1 MIDAIGITK
10 HYGSEPVLGGI
21 TLRIGNSDKI
31 GIVGRN
37 GSGKTTLVRILAGED
52 ADYEGDI
59 RPSAD
64 CRVAY
69 VRQSF
74 AASDATSIEYMIE
87 PVLARRAEL
96 ERLEAGM
103 GSATSRELETIL
115 ARYGDLRSAYDA
127 EDGDGAEDR
136 AARYLAGIGLA
147 DRAETPVSVLS
158 GGERNALALGRAL
171 VSRPDVLFLDEPGNH
186 LDIWGLAWLEG
197 FIREYPGAVVVVSHN
212 RYLLDRVATRIVEV
226 EGGRATEFTGNYS
239 AFRLERLRT
248 AVSGE
253 MAWKADEKKIARLE
267 EVVRRFE
274 EIARRTADPA
284 WGRRLRARRTHLE
297 KTREC
302 AAKRPDAPDGS
313 FSVSFATEASRAD
326 FALRATELTCGF
338 PGKPLFENASLTIR
352 TGERVALVGENGSGK
367 TTLIREILRRSSEG
381 DRSVMIGPSMRVSY
395 CSQHGEGLVRG
406 ETVFEA
412 CQRVGARTEDEA
424 WKALSRF
431 LLKREALGQK
441 VETLS
446 GGETNRLQ
454 LSLAIIAR
462 SNFLVLDEPTN
473 HLDIAAC
480 EAVEDA
486 LADFEGTILVVSHDR
501 YFLDRI
507 ATRVVEI
514 DRGKLVEWEGNFS
527 EFWLSRYGSS
537 VKSPRKPARDDSPDR
552 RSGATKAG
560 PTKERATKAGS
571 SGSNVPNAKRA
582 NADIEAR
589 IIALE
594 AEQRSVESAMNSAF
608 SKGDLTKARSLG
620 TRLATVTREI
630 ERLYERWS

>member
-1 MIDAIGITK
+1 MIDAINIRK
-10 HYGSEPVLGGI
+10 HYGSDPVLEGI
-21 TLRIGNSDKI
+21 NLRIGSSDKI
-31 GIVGRN
+31 GIVGKN

-52 ADYEGDI
+52 NDFDGAVRKNEE
-59 RPSAD
+59 
-64 CRVAY
+64 CRIAY
-69 VRQSF
+69 VRQAFPVSQ
-74 AASDATSIEYMIE
+74 ATAVEYMIE
-87 PVLARRAEL
+87 PFLARRDEL
-96 ERLEAGM
+96 ARLESEM
-103 GSATSRELETIL
+103 ATSAGRALDAVL
-115 ARYGDLRSAYDA
+115 VRYGEARSQYDA
-127 EDGDGAEDR
+127 EMGDGAEER
-136 AARYLAGIGLA
+136 AIRYLSGIGLD
-147 DRAETPVSVLS
+147 DRADTPVSVLS

-171 VSRPDVLFLDEPGNH
+171 VARPDVLFLDEPGNH

-212 RYLLDRVATRIVEV
+212 RYLLDRVASRIVEV
-226 EGGRATEFTGNYS
+226 DSGSATGYSGNYS
-239 AFRLERLRT
+239 AYRLERLRT

-297 KTREC
+297 KTKEG
-302 AAKRPDAPDGS
+302 AARRPDAPDES
-313 FSVSFATEASRAD
+313 FSISFSTQASRAD
-326 FALRATELTCGF
+326 FALRATGITCGF
-338 PGKPLFENASLTIR
+338 EGKNLFENASLDIK

-367 TTLIREILRRSSEG
+367 TTLLTELLRRAREG
-381 DRSVMIGPSMRVSY
+381 DRSVMIGPSMSVSY
-395 CSQHGEGLVRG
+395 CSQHGEGLSPE

-412 CQRVGARTEDEA
+412 CQRVGAKTEDDA

-431 LLKREALGQK
+431 LFRREVLSRAVG
-441 VETLS
+441 TLS

-462 SNFLVLDEPTN
+462 SNFLILDEPTN

-486 LADFEGTILVVSHDR
+486 LVDYDGTILVVSHDR

-514 DRGKLVEWEGNFS
+514 DGGTLVEWEGNFS
-527 EFWLSRYGSS
+527 EFWLSRYGSA
-537 VKSPRKPARDDSPDR
+537 VQSPRKPTRADT
-552 RSGATKAG
+552 A
-560 PTKERATKAGS
+560 ERARAPSASARG
-571 SGSNVPNAKRA
+571 GAPENAKGGST

-594 AEQRSVESAMNSAF
+594 SEQRSVESAMGAEYASGNLA
-608 SKGDLTKARSLG
+608 KARTLG
-620 TRLATVTREI
+620 SRLATVTREI

>member
-10 HYGSEPVLGGI
+10 HYGSEPVLKGVS
-21 TLRIGNSDKI
+21 LRIGKTDKI
-31 GIVGRN
+31 GIVGKN
-37 GSGKTTLVRILAGED
+37 GAGKTTLAGILAGED
-52 ADYEGDI
+52 RDFEGDL
-59 RPSAD
+59 RKTAE

-74 AASDATSIEYMIE
+74 ASSGATAVEYMIE
-87 PVLARRAEL
+87 PFIARRSELARL
-96 ERLEAGM
+96 EEEM
-103 GSATSRELETIL
+103 SAATGRELESVL
-115 ARYGDLRSAYDA
+115 GRYGELRSRYDA
-127 EDGDGAEDR
+127 EAGDGAEDR
-136 AARYLAGIGLA
+136 AVRYLAGIGLG
-147 DRAETPVSVLS
+147 DRADTPVSVLS

-171 VSRPDVLFLDEPGNH
+171 VARPDVLILDEPGNH

-197 FIREYPGAVVVVSHN
+197 FIREYPGAVLVVSHN
-212 RYLLDRVATRIVEV
+212 RYLLDRVANRIVEV
-226 EGGRATEFTGNYS
+226 EDGVATEYAGNYS
-239 AFRLERLRT
+239 AYRLERLRT

-297 KTREC
+297 KTRET
-302 AAKRPDAPDGS
+302 AARRPDAPDAS
-313 FSVSFATEASRAD
+313 FSISFATDASKAD
-326 FALRATELTCGF
+326 FALRATGLSRAF
-338 PGKPLFENASLTIR
+338 PGKPLFENVSLTIR

-367 TTLIREILRRSSEG
+367 TTLLEEILARARTG
-381 DRSVMIGPSMRVSY
+381 DRSVMIGPSMTVSY
-395 CSQHGEGLVRG
+395 CSQHGDGFARG
-406 ETVFEA
+406 ETVFGA
-412 CQRVGARTEDEA
+412 CQKAGAKTEDEA

-431 LLKREALGQK
+431 LFSREVLPR
-441 VETLS
+441 EIRTLS

-462 SNFLVLDEPTN
+462 SNFLILDEPTN

-486 LADFEGTILVVSHDR
+486 LAEYDGTILAVSHDR

-514 DRGKLVEWEGNFS
+514 DNGSLVEWEGNFS

-537 VKSPRKPARDDSPDR
+537 VRSPRKPAKKEA
-552 RSGATKAG
+552 SGTTRETPRKGAART
-560 PTKERATKAGS
+560 P
-571 SGSNVPNAKRA
+571 A
-582 NADIEAR
+582 NGNGDNRTRENIEAR
-589 IIALE
+589 IMALE
-594 AEQRSVESAMNSAF
+594 AEQRETEAAMNAAF
-608 SKGDLTKARSLG
+608 SRGELSKARSLG
-620 TRLATVTREI
+620 SRLATITREI

>member
-1 MIDAIGITK
+1 MIDAINIRK
-10 HYGSEPVLGGI
+10 HYGSDPVLEGI
-21 TLRIGNSDKI
+21 NLRIGSSDKI
-31 GIVGRN
+31 GIVGKN

-52 ADYEGDI
+52 NDFDGAVRKNEE
-59 RPSAD
+59 
-64 CRVAY
+64 CRIAY
-69 VRQSF
+69 VRQAFPVSQ
-74 AASDATSIEYMIE
+74 ATAVEYMIE
-87 PVLARRAEL
+87 PFLARRDEL
-96 ERLEAGM
+96 ARLESEM
-103 GSATSRELETIL
+103 ATSAGRALDAVL
-115 ARYGDLRSAYDA
+115 VRYGEARSQYDA
-127 EDGDGAEDR
+127 EMGDGAEER
-136 AARYLAGIGLA
+136 AIRYLSGIGLD
-147 DRAETPVSVLS
+147 DRADTPVSALS

-171 VSRPDVLFLDEPGNH
+171 VARPDVLFLDEPGNH

-212 RYLLDRVATRIVEV
+212 RYLLDRVASRIVEV
-226 EGGRATEFTGNYS
+226 DCGSATGYSGNYS
-239 AFRLERLRT
+239 AYRLERLRT

-297 KTREC
+297 KTKEG
-302 AAKRPDAPDGS
+302 AARRPDAPDES
-313 FSVSFATEASRAD
+313 FSISFSTQASRAD
-326 FALRATELTCGF
+326 FALRATGITCGF
-338 PGKPLFENASLTIR
+338 EGKNLFENASLDIK

-367 TTLIREILRRSSEG
+367 TTLLTELLRRAREG
-381 DRSVMIGPSMRVSY
+381 DRSVMIGPSMTVSY
-395 CSQHGEGLVRG
+395 CSQHGEGLSPE

-412 CQRVGARTEDEA
+412 CQRVGAKTEDDA

-431 LLKREALGQK
+431 LFRREVLSRA
-441 VETLS
+441 VSTLS

-462 SNFLVLDEPTN
+462 SNFLILDEPTN

-486 LADFEGTILVVSHDR
+486 LVDYDGTILVVSHDR

-514 DRGKLVEWEGNFS
+514 DGGTLVEWEGNFS
-527 EFWLSRYGSS
+527 EFWLSRYGSA
-537 VKSPRKPARDDSPDR
+537 VKSPRKPTRAEN
-552 RSGATKAG
+552 T
-560 PTKERATKAGS
+560 ERARAPSASARG
-571 SGSNVPNAKRA
+571 GAPENAKGGSA

-594 AEQRSVESAMNSAF
+594 SEQRSVESAMGAEYASGNLA
-608 SKGDLTKARSLG
+608 KARTLG
-620 TRLATVTREI
+620 SRLATVTREI